1 MTNIEKLQKEIDAL
15 ASKEEQA
22 KEIAKSARKTMKEK
36 MKKLEEEQK
45 QIEIEQKLKDFHLL
59 KEFLQEHPNAQQAFE
74 NWMRQK
80 GIE

>member
-45 QIEIEQKLKDFHLL
+45 QMEIEQKLKN
-59 KEFLQEHPNAQQAFE
+59 ESI
-74 NWMRQK
+74 
-80 GIE
+80 IELI